1 MQKDFSYPLQIDE
14 LNQGEQSYMLRAD
27 KAQLETL
34 KEILQVPAVNYF
46 EADIKLK
53 FQKKR
58 GILDVSGQVRAG
70 LGLISVIS
78 LEPFDRAYKTDF
90 ALTFDTNATYEQI
103 RELDEDIEADIPDI
117 VIGGR
122 IDLGDIAIEQ
132 LALVMEDHPRQDGE
146 EFSPLIED
154 DAPLRENPFAIL
166 SKLKNSRA
174 ALWAVDKLRRCPVI
188 KRRAAAKPRI
198 SMPFP
203 QKAENI

>member
-78 LEPFDRAYKTDF
+78 LEPFDRDYKTDF
-90 ALTFDTNATYEQI
+90 TLTFDTNATYEQI

-132 LALVMEDHPRQDGE
+132 LALVMEAHPRQDGE

-166 SKLKNSRA
+166 SKLK
-174 ALWAVDKLRRCPVI
+174 K
-188 KRRAAAKPRI
+188 
-198 SMPFP
+198 
-203 QKAENI
+203 

>member
-78 LEPFDRAYKTDF
+78 LEPVDRAYKTDF

-166 SKLKNSRA
+166 SKLK
-174 ALWAVDKLRRCPVI
+174 K
-188 KRRAAAKPRI
+188 
-198 SMPFP
+198 
-203 QKAENI
+203 

>member
-78 LEPFDRAYKTDF
+78 LEPFDRDYKTDIT
-90 ALTFDTNATYEQI
+90 LTFDTNATYEQI

-166 SKLKNSRA
+166 SKLK
-174 ALWAVDKLRRCPVI
+174 K
-188 KRRAAAKPRI
+188 
-198 SMPFP
+198 
-203 QKAENI
+203 

>member
-78 LEPFDRAYKTDF
+78 LEPFDRDYKTDF

-166 SKLKNSRA
+166 SKLK
-174 ALWAVDKLRRCPVI
+174 K
-188 KRRAAAKPRI
+188 
-198 SMPFP
+198 
-203 QKAENI
+203 

>member
-70 LGLISVIS
+70 L
-78 LEPFDRAYKTDF
+78 DRKST
-90 ALTFDTNATYEQI
+90 L
-103 RELDEDIEADIPDI
+103 
-117 VIGGR
+117 
-122 IDLGDIAIEQ
+122 
-132 LALVMEDHPRQDGE
+132 
-146 EFSPLIED
+146 
-154 DAPLRENPFAIL
+154 
-166 SKLKNSRA
+166 
-174 ALWAVDKLRRCPVI
+174 
-188 KRRAAAKPRI
+188 
-198 SMPFP
+198 
-203 QKAENI
+203 

>member
-78 LEPFDRAYKTDF
+78 LEPFDRDYKTDF
-90 ALTFDTNATYEQI
+90 TLTFDTNATYEQI

-166 SKLKNSRA
+166 AKLK
-174 ALWAVDKLRRCPVI
+174 K
-188 KRRAAAKPRI
+188 
-198 SMPFP
+198 
-203 QKAENI
+203 

>member
-1 MQKDFSYPLQIDE
+1 M
-14 LNQGEQSYMLRAD
+14 
-27 KAQLETL
+27 T
-34 KEILQVPAVNYF
+34 
-46 EADIKLK
+46 
-53 FQKKR
+53 
-58 GILDVSGQVRAG
+58 
-70 LGLISVIS
+70 GLI
-78 LEPFDRAYKTDF
+78 KTDF

-166 SKLKNSRA
+166 SKLK
-174 ALWAVDKLRRCPVI
+174 K
-188 KRRAAAKPRI
+188 
-198 SMPFP
+198 
-203 QKAENI
+203 